1 MSKVE
6 RSHDTNNLVI
16 VAGGRTWGGGGGG
29 RGKRGKHFAEKK
41 RLL

>member
-16 VAGGRTWGGGGGG
+16 VAVLGEAGGG
-29 RGKRGKHFAEKK
+29 RGKRGKHFAKKK

>member
-6 RSHDTNNLVI
+6 RSHITNNLVI

>member
-16 VAGGRTWGGGGGG
+16 VAVLGEAGGGGGG
-29 RGKRGKHFAEKK
+29 GAWKAREAFR
-41 RLL
+41 